1 MKEKELIN
9 IIKNVLNS
17 EYIGDDCAYLKD
29 LGIVVSQDSLVEDV
43 HFSLKAVMSS
53 GKLKVENGKLNNFQ
67 LSTFNFQQDKSFVGC
82 DVSHLYAYALGWKS
96 AMVNISDICASGA
109 EPKYLTIA
117 LSIPDYIDEKFVEEF
132 YKGAKDACGD
142 VKIVGGDITGA
153 DKLYISV
160 TAIGST
166 EGRKIS
172 SRKNAKIGYKV
183 IVSGEHG
190 NSAKGLEILSGKRKV
205 ESGKLNNYQLSTFNF
220 PQDNSHTSIPPAL
233 QPSNKFLQ
241 AHLMPVAKIDFSKQI
256 STVCKEDYA
265 MMDTSDGLGDALM
278 QIAKAS
284 GVRLKIDTTKI
295 PHDASVDMD
304 TVLFGGED
312 YELVAVVPKDLNVEG
327 AVEIGEVIEGETGL
341 EIDGKFYTD
350 IEDKLF
356 NHFERKE

>member
-29 LGIVVSQDSLVEDV
+29 LNIVVSQDSLVEDV
-43 HFSLKAVMSS
+43 HFSLSY
-53 GKLKVENGKLNNFQ
+53 
-67 LSTFNFQQDKSFVGC
+67 TT
-82 DVSHLYAYALGWKS
+82 AYQLGWKS
-96 AMVNISDICASGA
+96 VMVNISDICASGA

-166 EGRKIS
+166 NGRKIS
-172 SRKNAKIGYKV
+172 SRKNAKVGYKV
-183 IVSGEHG
+183 LVSGEHG
-190 NSAKGLEILSGKRKV
+190 NSAKGLEILQEAARQLGSYAAKLDSSKLPQSQQSDKV
-205 ESGKLNNYQLSTFNF
+205 LSPYRPIVLSPYN
-220 PQDNSHTSIPPAL
+220 
-233 QPSNKFLQ
+233 NKFLLS
-241 AHLMPVAKIDFSKQI
+241 HLMPVAKTDFSKQI
-256 STVCKEDYA
+256 SINCKEDYA

-284 GVRLKIDTTKI
+284 GVRLKIDTSKI

-327 AVEIGEVIEGETGL
+327 AAEIGEVIEGETGL
-341 EIDGKFYTD
+341 EIDEKFYSD